1 MNFVAEAGSFVNKQ
15 DPNADPKAKD
25 APQVQDVMCVEFL
38 ANGNIVTGMASGDI
52 YLWKPMAETHGMQVG
67 AAAAIARR
75 AHKHSRLAHTHTHT
89 HTHTAALL
97 AHRALSRPLPPFPP
111 SFHLHSATRS
121 S

>member
-67 AAAAIARR
+67 GRR
-75 AHKHSRLAHTHTHT
+75 SYSEKSTHTQPPCSHT
-89 HTHTAALL
+89 QSSSH
-97 AHRALSRPLPPFPP
+97 ALSLPFPLP
-111 SFHLHSATRS
+111 SICSATRS

>member
-75 AHKHSRLAHTHTHT
+75 AHKHSRLAHTHT
-89 HTHTAALL
+89 AALL
-97 AHRALSRPLPPFPP
+97 THTELSRPLRPFPF